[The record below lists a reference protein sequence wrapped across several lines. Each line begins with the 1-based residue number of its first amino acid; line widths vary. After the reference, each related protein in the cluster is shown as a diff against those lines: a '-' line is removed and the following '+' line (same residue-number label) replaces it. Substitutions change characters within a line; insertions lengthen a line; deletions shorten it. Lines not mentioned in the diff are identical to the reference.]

1 MKNITIK
8 DETHKKL
15 KKIADQQ
22 NISMSNFLDHSVDY
36 FSKTKVNPKTDVL
49 SIKEEIIRLEKRVS
63 QIIGFIKTLE
73 QESFL
78 PLYQEMKKT
87 DIRINNLVNTVNELT
102 MNLLEETKRHN
113 NLIAVE
119 IANVKSQNSKIEKDV
134 NNTLGNILNAVKES
148 NKGFLKTLEQIE
160 SANQQS
166 ALDMLILMSATKDQ
180 KQAVAKKYGFELE
193 KGLFK

>member
-63 QIIGFIKTLE
+63 QIIGFI
-73 QESFL
+73 
-78 PLYQEMKKT
+78 
-87 DIRINNLVNTVNELT
+87 
-102 MNLLEETKRHN
+102 
-113 NLIAVE
+113 
-119 IANVKSQNSKIEKDV
+119 
-134 NNTLGNILNAVKES
+134 
-148 NKGFLKTLEQIE
+148 
-160 SANQQS
+160 
-166 ALDMLILMSATKDQ
+166 
-180 KQAVAKKYGFELE
+180 
-193 KGLFK
+193 